1 MVSALGDR
9 YRIVEARNG
18 VEALEQARLVL
29 PDVVLL
35 DMMMPGKSGLEVLDE
50 LRSDPDLAGTPVVM
64 LTARTQASDRQ
75 AAAAA
80 DVFLPK
86 PFSLAG
92 LASTIE
98 TLLGRHDATG

>member
-1 MVSALGDR
+1 M
-9 YRIVEARNG
+9 
-18 VEALEQARLVL
+18 EALEHARLVR

-35 DMMMPGKSGLEVLDE
+35 DPMMPGKSGLNVLEE
-50 LRSDPDLAGTPVVM
+50 LRSDPDLAGTRVIM

-75 AAAAA
+75 AAAAAGA